1 MSTTSP
7 LRAGA
12 GLASIDYPAGIWPVD
27 GFTGVHDALAAR
39 VVVLEPSDAPRIV
52 LVVLD
57 QTSLPPEPLESIRAL
72 LARLTGTEMA
82 RVIVSVSHTFSA
94 PHLSAVDAPSAS
106 LDPSMGSARRAVFSA
121 VQRAAAAAVET
132 LRDAVIGHAT
142 GRCDVSV
149 NRDVDTPFGWWLGKA
164 DSGPVDHDVRVVR
177 IDDRSGSPIAILAN
191 YAVQPSIMNES
202 LAADGGRHVTADLA
216 GAAVS
221 RAEERLGGGAV
232 VFFLIGAAGD
242 QAPRVTAVRSSP
254 GTDGV
259 LRTVDAGADTYVA
272 VTALGGLLGD
282 AIVETARSVESFDE
296 APIVSISGHE
306 VELPGQIPLAREL
319 ITPRRS
325 HIFAEAPAHVAPF
338 WLLKLGPMTVAC
350 VQVELSAT
358 TGLHIVRHA
367 PHATLVATMVN
378 GGAKYLPDESAFDR
392 ITYEAMSSKYARGGA
407 ERLSRQILDAL
418 ERGSASGSDPRNV

>member
-1 MSTTSP
+1 MSAPWP

-12 GLASIDYPAGIWPVD
+12 GLASIDYPADIWPLD
-27 GFTGVHDALAAR
+27 GFTGVHDRLAVR

-52 LVVLD
+52 LAVLD
-57 QTSLPPEPLESIRAL
+57 QTSLPPEPLARVRAL
-72 LARLTGTEMA
+72 LARLTGTESD
-82 RVIVSVSHTFSA
+82 RVVVSVSHTFSA
-94 PHLSAVDAPSAS
+94 PHLRALDDTHETPESA
-106 LDPSMGSARRAVFSA
+106 MGSARGAVFSA
-121 VQRAAAAAVET
+121 VERAAALAVDT
-132 LRDAVIGHAT
+132 LRDAVIGQAT

-149 NRDVDTPFGWWLGKA
+149 NRDVDTPFGWWLGNA

-177 IDDRSGSPIAILAN
+177 IDDRSASPIAILAN

-202 LAADGGRHVTADLA
+202 LAADGGRYVTADLA
-216 GAAVS
+216 GAAVV
-221 RAEERLGGGAV
+221 RAEETLGGGAV
-232 VFFLIGAAGD
+232 ALFLIGAAGD

-259 LRTVDAGADTYVA
+259 VRTVDAGADTHAA
-272 VTALGGLLGD
+272 VTTLGGLLGD

-296 APIVSISGHE
+296 SPTVSLSSYE

-319 ITPRRS
+319 ITPRHS
-325 HIFAEAPAHVAPF
+325 HIFAEAPPHAAPF

-378 GGAKYLPDESAFDR
+378 GGAKYLPDASAFDR
-392 ITYEAMSSKYARGGA
+392 ITYEAMSSRYARGGA
-407 ERLSRQILDAL
+407 ERLVAEILDAL
-418 ERGSASGSDPRNV
+418 ERGSTSGSDPRNV